1 MSKLHEQLI
10 KAALARK
17 KLLDERGDKPEDPA
31 APQGPVARNEFAAEA
46 ASPPRR
52 SLSPAAIAGLVTVT
66 SVVAFI
72 VGRSMEPAVTTPPPA
87 ATVPPVATAP
97 PSAATAQS
105 SASTTGFIPVSKLDP
120 KLDLTR
126 VPAKSA
132 AKPSGKQ

>member
-1 MSKLHEQLI
+1 LSKLHEQLI

-72 VGRSMEPAVTTPPPA
+72 VGRSMEPAVTTPPP
-87 ATVPPVATAP
+87 VATAP